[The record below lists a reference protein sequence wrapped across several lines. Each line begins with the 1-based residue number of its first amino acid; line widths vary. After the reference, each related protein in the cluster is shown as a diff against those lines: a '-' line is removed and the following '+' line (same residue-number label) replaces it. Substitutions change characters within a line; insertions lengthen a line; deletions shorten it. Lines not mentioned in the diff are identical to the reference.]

1 MPREHHLTVERTARY
16 YTLGDPRD
24 APRELWI
31 ACHGYG
37 QLAGRFLR
45 ALEPLDDGTRLIVAP
60 EALSRFY
67 IESAGVPHAQS
78 PVGASWMTRE
88 DRLAEI
94 DDYVVYLD
102 ALHEQVRREMRPEPL
117 RTVAFGF
124 SQGAATASRW
134 AARGAARVDRL
145 ILWGSF
151 LPHDLDL
158 PACAEVLRTIDI
170 VAVVGDAD
178 AHLPPD
184 ALAEQLGRLSAA
196 GIPCRV
202 IHYPGGH
209 RIEPEPLLRA
219 AGEGQES
226 GVRIQESGEAGL
238 GPAS

>member
-16 YTLGDPRD
+16 FTLGDPRD

-31 ACHGYG
+31 ACHGYA

-67 IESAGVPHAQS
+67 IESPGVAHAQV

-102 ALHEQVRREMRPEPL
+102 ALHEQVRQEMRPEPL
-117 RTVAFGF
+117 CTVAFGF
-124 SQGAATASRW
+124 SQGAATVSRW
-134 AARGAARVDRL
+134 AARGEPRVDRL
-145 ILWGSF
+145 ILWGSL

-158 PACAEVLRTIDI
+158 AACAEILRTIDI
-170 VAVVGDAD
+170 TVVVGDAD
-178 AHLPPD
+178 AHLPP
-184 ALAEQLGRLSAA
+184 ASLAEQLDRLTAA
-196 GIPCRV
+196 DIPARV
-202 IHYPGGH
+202 VHYPGGH
-209 RIEPEPLLRA
+209 RIEHDPLMQA
-219 AGEGQES
+219 AGGAQ
-226 GVRIQESGEAGL
+226 GGGDGTQDSGEAGR

>member
-16 YTLGDPRD
+16 YTLGDPRS

-31 ACHGYG
+31 ACHGYA

-60 EALSRFY
+60 EGLSRFY
-67 IESAGVPHAQS
+67 LESPGVPHAQS

-94 DDYVVYLD
+94 DDYLVYLD
-102 ALHEQVRREMRPEPL
+102 ALHEQVRHEMRPEPL

-124 SQGAATASRW
+124 SQGAATVSRW
-134 AARGAARVDRL
+134 AARGDPCVDRL
-145 ILWGSF
+145 ILWGSL

-158 PACAEVLRTIDI
+158 AACAGVLRAMEI

-178 AHLPPD
+178 AHLPPA
-184 ALAEQLGRLSAA
+184 ALAEQLDRLAAA
-196 GIPCRV
+196 GIPARL

-209 RIEPEPLLRA
+209 RIEPEPLLEA
-219 AGEGQES
+219 AEDQGS
-226 GVRIQESGEAGL
+226 GVRGQEAG
-238 GPAS
+238 PRPTSPES

>member
-1 MPREHHLTVERTARY
+1 MSREHHLTVERTARY
-16 YTLGDPRD
+16 YTLGDPRA

-31 ACHGYG
+31 ACHGYA

-67 IESAGVPHAQS
+67 IESPGVLHAQS

-94 DDYVVYLD
+94 DDYLVYLD
-102 ALHEQVRREMRPEPL
+102 ALHEQVRQEMRPEPL
-117 RTVAFGF
+117 CTVAFGF
-124 SQGAATASRW
+124 SQGAATVSRW
-134 AARGAARVDRL
+134 AVRGAPRVDRL
-145 ILWGSF
+145 VLWGSL

-158 PACAEVLRTIDI
+158 AACAAVLRTIDI

-178 AHLPPD
+178 AHLPPA
-184 ALAEQLGRLSAA
+184 ALAEQLDRLAA
-196 GIPCRV
+196 AAIPARV

-209 RIEPEPLLRA
+209 RIEPEPLMRA
-219 AGEGQES
+219 AREEQGAGGGTQD
-226 GVRIQESGEAGL
+226 VGEAGR